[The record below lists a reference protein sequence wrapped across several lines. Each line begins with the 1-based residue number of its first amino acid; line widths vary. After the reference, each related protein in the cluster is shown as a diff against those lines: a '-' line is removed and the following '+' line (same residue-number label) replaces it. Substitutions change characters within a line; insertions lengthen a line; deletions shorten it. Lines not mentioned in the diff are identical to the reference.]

1 MLSLLAILLMGAPL
15 DTPHPKFQPAMY
27 LDSALIDFSKTF
39 MSPNNVQSIQVDN
52 KQADSLRHTQ
62 GAVYIQ
68 LKPGTNVFLTLD
80 QVCKKQS
87 IDIQGSPV
95 IYFVDGKPLVD
106 TGGVRIQEDYIS
118 KVTLTQTK
126 DIPSAGVPK
135 TAQSIALV
143 IIETTTPRPKPKPGE
158 KTIILRGSGTR

>member
-1 MLSLLAILLMGAPL
+1 MFSLLAILLMGAPL

-118 KVTLTQTK
+118 NVTLTQTR
-126 DIPSAGVPK
+126 DVPSARTV
-135 TAQSIALV
+135 QSIALV
-143 IIETTTPRPKPKPGE
+143 MIETTALRPKPKPGE
-158 KTIILRGSGTR
+158 KTVILRGSGTR